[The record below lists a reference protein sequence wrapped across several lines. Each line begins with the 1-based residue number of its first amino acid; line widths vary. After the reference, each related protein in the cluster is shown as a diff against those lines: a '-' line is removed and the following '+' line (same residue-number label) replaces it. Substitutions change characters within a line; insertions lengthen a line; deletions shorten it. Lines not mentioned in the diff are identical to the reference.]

1 MNRPW
6 PIPDASDKDAV
17 NAITCGINIQRKMTD
32 LKSELVAEGLFPIDV
47 GIGIASGL
55 VLAGN
60 IGTQEQM
67 NYTVIGE
74 PVNLA
79 QRLESIAGE
88 AEIIVAKSTYEQAL
102 AYPGVQI
109 PFEPMPTVKVKG
121 ISRDVYP
128 FRIGYTP

>member
-1 MNRPW
+1 
-6 PIPDASDKDAV
+6 IPDASDKDAV
-17 NAITCGINIQRKMTD
+17 NAIACAIDIQRKVID
-32 LKSELVAEGLFPIDV
+32 LKSELAAEGLFPIDV
-47 GIGIASGL
+47 GIGIASGI

-60 IGTQEQM
+60 IGTQGQM

-88 AEIIVAKSTYEQAL
+88 AEIIVAKSTYEQAQ
-102 AYPGVQI
+102 ACPGAQI

-121 ISRDVYP
+121 ISRDVHP
-128 FRIGYTP
+128 FRIRYTP